1 MIEHGSDV
9 PRLVSAHPARSQSGA
24 DQGHDSVVLS
34 RPLPEHGLQI
44 GDIGA
49 VVFVHRNN
57 EAYEV
62 EFIAG
67 DGNTAGV
74 VTLKPE
80 DIRRLDAAK
89 FSMPSASR
97 HNVRCDRRIAK
108 LKP

>member
-1 MIEHGSDV
+1 MPIKEHD
-9 PRLVSAHPARSQSGA
+9 A
-24 DQGHDSVVLS
+24 VVLS

-44 GDIGA
+44 GDVGA

-67 DGNTAGV
+67 DGNTVGV

-80 DIRRLDAAK
+80 DIRRLDAGEVLHA
-89 FSMPSASR
+89 
-97 HNVRCDRRIAK
+97 RRITA
-108 LKP
+108 

>member
-1 MIEHGSDV
+1 MPIKE
-9 PRLVSAHPARSQSGA
+9 
-24 DQGHDSVVLS
+24 HDSVVLS

-44 GDIGA
+44 GDVGA

-67 DGNTAGV
+67 DGNTVGV

-80 DIRRLDAAK
+80 DIRRLDASEILHARRILAERAMQSTHHK
-89 FSMPSASR
+89 TENRSDESVVASR
-97 HNVRCDRRIAK
+97 F
-108 LKP
+108 